1 MEYGLIGEKLG
12 HSYSPMIHAQLADYD
27 YVLREVPPEKLDAL
41 MRQKDFKGINITIPY
56 KKSVIPYCAELSETA
71 KEIGSVNTIVVR
83 PDGTL
88 WGHNTDVGGF
98 IYMLHAAHIDPSGKK
113 CIILGSGGTSL
124 TAQTALKRL
133 DACEVIVVSRQGPV
147 TYEDLYRFH
156 TDAEILVNATPVG
169 MYPHNGVSPVD
180 LNRLPMLKG
189 VADVVYNPEKTALI
203 LDAEMRG
210 IPHVS
215 GLSMLVAQAH
225 EAAEF
230 FSGVSIASDRIEEIC
245 AQIRADTL
253 SLVLIGMP
261 GSGKSTLGRK
271 VAERMNRPFIDAD
284 EEIIRRERLTIPEI
298 FARYGEAYFRKV
310 ESEVLADICRK
321 GGQVISTGGGAIL
334 KPENVRALRQ
344 NARVCLIQRDL
355 TQLPVREGRP
365 LSSSMESIL
374 KLWEERKDKYAAAA
388 DFSIVNDAEIE
399 DAARHIQEAF
409 YEAAHH

>member
-27 YVLREVPPEKLDAL
+27 YVLREVSPDKLDAL
-41 MRQKDFKGINITIPY
+41 MREKDFKGINVTIPY

-83 PDGTL
+83 PDRTL

-133 DACEVIVVSRQGPV
+133 NAREVIVVSRQGSV

-169 MYPHNGVSPVD
+169 MYPHNGVAPVD

-189 VADVVYNPEKTALI
+189 VADVIYNPEKTALI

-230 FSGVSIASDRIEEIC
+230 FSGAPIPSNRIEEIC
-245 AQIRADTL
+245 TQIRANTL

-271 VAERMNRPFIDAD
+271 VAERMNRPFVDAD

-310 ESEVLADICRK
+310 ESEVLSDICRK

-344 NARVCLIQRDL
+344 NARVCMIQRDL

-374 KLWEERKDKYAAAA
+374 KLWDERKEKYAAAA
-388 DFSIVNDAEIE
+388 DFSILNDVGIE

-409 YEAAHH
+409 YEAADH